1 MNKIERMNKLLIITG
16 LIILYYILLF
26 YLDNKRRKAFKLA
39 QQKVIGQTS
48 KLPIIEPEIPIDLF
62 GTTKLDT
69 VNTPTPEG
77 PNKEGLSSSD
87 KLVVEVF
94 SLEQELEELAID
106 LAAEQT
112 FETSKDNLIGELAA
126 STKDIIEE
134 EDLST
139 IIAKIS
145 TSKS

>member
-1 MNKIERMNKLLIITG
+1 MNKLLIITG

-26 YLDNKRRKAFKLA
+26 YLDNKRRKAFKLT

-48 KLPIIEPEIPIDLF
+48 KLPIIEPETPTDLF

-69 VNTPTPEG
+69 VNTPTPEL
-77 PNKEGLSSSD
+77 PNKETL
-87 KLVVEVF
+87 LNNVVIETF

-106 LAAEQT
+106 LEAEQT
-112 FETSKDNLIGELAA
+112 FETPKDNLIGELAA
-126 STKDIIEE
+126 STNDIIEE

>member
-1 MNKIERMNKLLIITG
+1 MNKIEPMNKLLIITG
-16 LIILYYILLF
+16 LTILYYILLF
-26 YLDNKRRKAFKLA
+26 YFDNKRRKAFKLA

-48 KLPIIEPEIPIDLF
+48 KLPIIEPETPTDLF
-62 GTTKLDT
+62 GSTKLDT
-69 VNTPTPEG
+69 VDKQATAL
-77 PNKEGLSSSD
+77 PNKETLN
-87 KLVVEVF
+87 KVVVETF

-112 FETSKDNLIGELAA
+112 FETPKDNLIGELAA

-134 EDLST
+134 EDLSN

-145 TSKS
+145 KSKS